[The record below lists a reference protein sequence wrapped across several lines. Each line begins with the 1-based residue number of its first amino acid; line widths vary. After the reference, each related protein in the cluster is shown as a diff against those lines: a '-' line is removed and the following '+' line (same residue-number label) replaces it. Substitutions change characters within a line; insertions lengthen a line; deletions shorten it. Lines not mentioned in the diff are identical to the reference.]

1 MGAIGRVAGG
11 LSGLKRAALFE
22 TGCCHFLAATGAII
36 A

>member
-1 MGAIGRVAGG
+1 MGAIGRVPGG

-22 TGCCHFLAATGAII
+22 KDCCHFLAAADAII